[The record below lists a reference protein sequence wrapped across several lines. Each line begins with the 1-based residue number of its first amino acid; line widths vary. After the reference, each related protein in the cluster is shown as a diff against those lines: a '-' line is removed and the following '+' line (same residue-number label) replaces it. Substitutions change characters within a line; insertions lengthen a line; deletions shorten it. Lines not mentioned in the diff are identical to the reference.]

1 MTHQP
6 GIRVQLFGPY
16 ADAHGGAV
24 LLVDAPEP
32 TTAGEIIE
40 RIRAASPSL
49 ATLLPSARLAVNHR
63 FARADDPVRSGDEV
77 ALIGLVGGG

>member
-1 MTHQP
+1 MTQQP
-6 GIRVQLFGPY
+6 GIRVHLFGPY

-32 TTAGEIIE
+32 ATASEVIE
-40 RIRAASPSL
+40 RIREASPSL
-49 ATLLPSARLAVNHR
+49 AAMLPSARLAVNHR
-63 FARADDPVRSGDEV
+63 FARADDTVLSGDEV